1 MADTGLITSID
12 AGRAGT
18 AKRTNGLANV
28 LPADASSELPVE
40 YLDLGIITEAGV
52 THSISRETEDRKG
65 LGGDVVYT
73 LQTTVDNNFVLT
85 LMESQNLDV
94 LKTIV
99 GDANVI
105 VDGAGN
111 VKVRHNKVKLP
122 RCSWVFDFVIDQGIK
137 RTVVGTGQVISVG
150 DVSNTN
156 TEILQYEVTI
166 KAYQDP
172 RLDGDLAQD
181 FYAYEGGGVRLGVAS
196 AMLPPATVGQPYR
209 FQVSATGGTAPYTW
223 TATGLPDGL
232 TMASDGTIA
241 GTPTTANEVGAEV
254 TITVSDSAGVVAEKP
269 LTLVVTA
276 E

>member
-12 AGRAGT
+12 AGKAGS

-28 LPADASSELPVE
+28 LPSDASSELPAE

-52 THSISRETEDRKG
+52 VHSISRETEDRKG

-73 LQTTVDNNFVLT
+73 LQTTVDNTFVLT

-99 GDANVI
+99 GDDNVV
-105 VDGAGN
+105 VDGSGN
-111 VKVRHNKVKLP
+111 VSVRHNKVKLP
-122 RCSWVFDFVIDQGIK
+122 RCSWAFDFTIDQGVK

-150 DVSNTN
+150 DVQNTN

-166 KAYQDP
+166 KAYQDS
-172 RLDGDLAQD
+172 RLDGDLARD
-181 FYAYEGGGVRLGVAS
+181 YYAYEGGGVRLGVAS
-196 AMLPPATVGQPYR
+196 AMLPPAKADQPYR
-209 FQVSATGGTAPYTW
+209 FQVTATGGTAPYTW

-232 TMASDGTIA
+232 TMASDGTIS
-241 GTPTTANEVGAEV
+241 GTPTAADEDGAEV
-254 TITVSDSAGVVAEKP
+254 QATVSDSAGVVAEKT

-276 E
+276 D